1 MQLTDYIPT
10 INTLRNVI
18 DIALV
23 FIIVY
28 VVLKLLRGTRAVPT
42 VVGMVI
48 LALLYWLAVAQEL
61 STLEFVLRYAVGFI
75 GIAIIVLFQS
85 EIRQALI
92 YFANRLRFPILKR
105 QRGQFGGSVYDEIV
119 LAVTTLASEKT
130 GALIVIERNIGLR
143 NFIDAGVQLD
153 ARLSYDL
160 LVTIFNPS
168 TPLHDG
174 AVVIQNERL
183 AAASVFLPL
192 TKNPE
197 ISRELGTRHR
207 AAIGITEGSDA
218 ISLVVSEETGLIT
231 YVEAGEVRRN
241 IETTQLR
248 KLLLDAMEIPLIE
261 PPRNAQSD
269 EGGGDRELRI
279 ENGELRMENC
289 KAKISPPASPS
300 NLDSSLMSSEG
311 KHRIAQLAMLHDVPS
326 QLDPVLLIL
335 NSQFSI
341 LN

>member
-1 MQLTDYIPT
+1 MQLLDYIMT
-10 INTLRNVI
+10 MGSLRNVI

-28 VVLKLLRGTRAVPT
+28 VVLKLLRGTRAMPT
-42 VVGMVI
+42 VIGMVI
-48 LALLYWLAVAQEL
+48 LFLVYWIAAVQEL
-61 STLEFVLRYAVGFI
+61 ATLEFVLRYAVGFI

-92 YFANRLRFPILKR
+92 FFANRLRFPIMNR

-143 NFIDAGVQLD
+143 NFIDAGVQID
-153 ARLSYDL
+153 AVLSYDL
-160 LVTIFNPS
+160 LVTIFNPA

-174 AVVIQNERL
+174 AVIIQDERL

-218 ISLVVSEETGLIT
+218 ISLVVSEETGRIT
-231 YVEAGEVRRN
+231 YVEAGQIRRN
-241 IETTQLR
+241 VETTQLR
-248 KLLLDAMEIPLIE
+248 KILLEALDIPLIDS
-261 PPRNAQSD
+261 RR
-269 EGGGDRELRI
+269 DRP
-279 ENGELRMENC
+279 
-289 KAKISPPASPS
+289 KAMKEA
-300 NLDSSLMSSEG
+300 ET
-311 KHRIAQLAMLHDVPS
+311 DVTAG
-326 QLDPVLLIL
+326 
-335 NSQFSI
+335 
-341 LN
+341 

>member
-1 MQLTDYIPT
+1 MQITNYIPT
-10 INTLRNVI
+10 VNTFRNVL
-18 DIALV
+18 DIVLV

-48 LALLYWLAVAQEL
+48 LALLYWFAVAQDL

-92 YFANRLRFPILKR
+92 YFANRFRFPILRR

-153 ARLSYDL
+153 AHISYDL

-174 AVVIQNERL
+174 AVIIQNERI

-218 ISLVVSEETGLIT
+218 ISLVVSEETGALT
-231 YVEAGEVRRN
+231 YVESGQIRRN
-241 IETTQLR
+241 LDTTVLR
-248 KLLLDAMEIPLIE
+248 RLLLEAMEIPMVE
-261 PPRNAQSD
+261 QR
-269 EGGGDRELRI
+269 RE
-279 ENGELRMENC
+279 MP
-289 KAKISPPASPS
+289 KAMKEA
-300 NLDSSLMSSEG
+300 ET
-311 KHRIAQLAMLHDVPS
+311 DVTG
-326 QLDPVLLIL
+326 
-335 NSQFSI
+335 
-341 LN
+341 

>member
-1 MQLTDYIPT
+1 MQFLDYIPT
-10 INTLRNVI
+10 MNTLRNVL

-23 FIIVY
+23 FVIVY
-28 VVLKLLRGTRAVPT
+28 VVLKLFRGTRAVPT
-42 VVGMVI
+42 LVGMVI
-48 LALLYWLAVAQEL
+48 LGLLYWLAIAQEL

-92 YFANRLRFPILKR
+92 YFANRFRFPILKR

-130 GALIVIERNIGLR
+130 GALIVIERNVGLR
-143 NFIDAGVQLD
+143 NFIDAGVQMD
-153 ARLSYDL
+153 AKLSYDL

-174 AVVIQNERL
+174 AVIVQNERL

-197 ISRELGTRHR
+197 VSRELGTRHR

-231 YVEAGEVRRN
+231 YVEGGVVRRN
-241 IETTQLR
+241 IDPTQLR
-248 KLLLDAMEIPLIE
+248 KLLLDALEIPLIDARPE
-261 PPRNAQSD
+261 KNFTAENT
-269 EGGGDRELRI
+269 EGTEI
-279 ENGELRMENC
+279 
-289 KAKISPPASPS
+289 I
-300 NLDSSLMSSEG
+300 
-311 KHRIAQLAMLHDVPS
+311 
-326 QLDPVLLIL
+326 
-335 NSQFSI
+335 
-341 LN
+341 

>member
-1 MQLTDYIPT
+1 MPLADYIT
-10 INTLRNVI
+10 VNALRNVI
-18 DIALV
+18 DIVLV
-23 FIIVY
+23 FILVY
-28 VVLKLLRGTRAVPT
+28 VVLKLFRGTRAVPT
-42 VVGMVI
+42 VIGLI
-48 LALLYWLAVAQEL
+48 LLGLLYWISIDQDLA
-61 STLEFVLRYAVGFI
+61 TLEFVLRYAVVYL

-92 YFANRLRFPILKR
+92 YFANRLRFPILRR

-197 ISRELGTRHR
+197 ISRDLGTRHR
-207 AAIGITEGSDA
+207 AAIGITEGTDA
-218 ISLVVSEETGLIT
+218 ISIVVSEESGLIT
-231 YVEAGEVRRN
+231 FVQGNNIIRN
-241 IETTQLR
+241 T
-248 KLLLDAMEIPLIE
+248 
-261 PPRNAQSD
+261 
-269 EGGGDRELRI
+269 
-279 ENGELRMENC
+279 
-289 KAKISPPASPS
+289 
-300 NLDSSLMSSEG
+300 
-311 KHRIAQLAMLHDVPS
+311 
-326 QLDPVLLIL
+326 
-335 NSQFSI
+335 
-341 LN
+341 

>member
-1 MQLTDYIPT
+1 MQAVNYIPT
-10 INTLRNVI
+10 MGTFRNI
-18 DIALV
+18 LDIVLV

-42 VVGMVI
+42 VVGMV
-48 LALLYWLAVAQEL
+48 LLGLLYWVAYTEGL
-61 STLEFVLRYAVGFI
+61 STLEFVLRYAVVYI

-92 YFANRLRFPILKR
+92 FFASRLRFPLMKR

-174 AVVIQNERL
+174 AVVVQHEKL

-197 ISRELGTRHR
+197 ISRDLGTRHR

-231 YVEAGEVRRN
+231 YVEKGRVLRNLDTATLRR
-241 IETTQLR
+241 
-248 KLLLDAMEIPLIE
+248 LLLEAMQIPLTE
-261 PPRNAQSD
+261 RPRD
-269 EGGGDRELRI
+269 
-279 ENGELRMENC
+279 
-289 KAKISPPASPS
+289 KA
-300 NLDSSLMSSEG
+300 NVLNETETGM
-311 KHRIAQLAMLHDVPS
+311 
-326 QLDPVLLIL
+326 PVG
-335 NSQFSI
+335 
-341 LN
+341 

>member
-1 MQLTDYIPT
+1 MQFSDYIPT
-10 INTLRNVI
+10 LNTARNAL

-42 VVGMVI
+42 VVGLV
-48 LALLYWLAVAQEL
+48 LLGLLYWLAVAQDL
-61 STLEFVLRYAVGFI
+61 ATLEFVLRYAVLYVGF
-75 GIAIIVLFQS
+75 AIIVLFQS

-92 YFANRLRFPILKR
+92 YFANRLRFPLLRR
-105 QRGQFGGSVYDEIV
+105 QRGQFGGSVYDEVV
-119 LAVTTLASEKT
+119 LALTTLASEKT

-174 AVVIQNERL
+174 AVIIQNERL

-241 IETTQLR
+241 LDTNQLR
-248 KLLLDAMEIPLIE
+248 KLLLAAMEIPLVE
-261 PPRNAQSD
+261 TK
-269 EGGGDRELRI
+269 REATKTMK
-279 ENGELRMENC
+279 EAE
-289 KAKISPPASPS
+289 
-300 NLDSSLMSSEG
+300 SEITVG
-311 KHRIAQLAMLHDVPS
+311 
-326 QLDPVLLIL
+326 
-335 NSQFSI
+335 
-341 LN
+341 